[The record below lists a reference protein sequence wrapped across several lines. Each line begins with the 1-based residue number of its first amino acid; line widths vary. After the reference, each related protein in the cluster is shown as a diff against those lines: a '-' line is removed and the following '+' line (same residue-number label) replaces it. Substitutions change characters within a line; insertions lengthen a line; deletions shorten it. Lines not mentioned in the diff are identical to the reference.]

1 MDNSYKDQLY
11 NLGRTMKYLFM
22 EIDHIKISQGKILS
36 ELNKKKNSKN
46 IQDYEFKIFSQWG
59 EDGIIQKIIDSI
71 EIKNKTFIEFGVGDF
86 FESNCRFLMMHN
98 NWSGFVI
105 DSSEKMI
112 EMLKKAYFYWK
123 YNLKSIN
130 AFIYKENINNLLLK
144 SEFNFDLG
152 LLSIDIDGNDYY
164 ILEAISQYK
173 PRILV
178 VEYNSLFGSKRNISI
193 PYTPDFNRTKANS
206 SNLYFGASLGAITY
220 IAKKKGYILVG
231 SNSSGVNAFYVRKDL
246 MNKKLKEKSVKEA
259 YTISK
264 FRESRDKSG
273 RLSYLTE
280 EKRLKA
286 IKGTEVFNVI
296 NKKKEIL

>member
-11 NLGRTMKYLFM
+11 NLERTMKYLFM

-71 EIKNKTFIEFGVGDF
+71 EIKNKTFIEFGVGNF
-86 FESNCRFLMMHN
+86 LESNCRFLMMHN

-112 EMLKKAYFYWK
+112 EMLKKTYFYWK

-144 SEFNFDLG
+144 SEFDFDLG

-193 PYTPDFNRTKANS
+193 PYTPDFNRTKANY

-246 MNKKLKEKSVKEA
+246 MNKKLNEKSVKEA

-264 FRESRDKSG
+264 LRESRDESG
-273 RLSYLTE
+273 KLSYLAE

>member
-11 NLGRTMKYLFM
+11 HLGTMMKHLYM
-22 EIDHIKISQGKILS
+22 ELDHIKISQGKLLS
-36 ELNKKKNSKN
+36 ELNKKKISKN

-86 FESNCRFLMMHN
+86 FVSNCRFLMMHD

-105 DSSEKMI
+105 DSSEKTI
-112 EMLKKAYFYWK
+112 EVLKKAYFYWK
-123 YNLKSIN
+123 YNLKLIN

-144 SEFNFDLG
+144 SEFDFDLG

-164 ILEAISQYK
+164 ILEAINQYK

-193 PYTPDFNRTKANS
+193 PYIADFNRTKAHY
-206 SNLYFGASLGAITY
+206 SNLYFGASLRAITY
-220 IAKKKGYILVG
+220 IAKKRLYF
-231 SNSSGVNAFYVRKDL
+231 SG
-246 MNKKLKEKSVKEA
+246 M
-259 YTISK
+259 
-264 FRESRDKSG
+264 
-273 RLSYLTE
+273 
-280 EKRLKA
+280 
-286 IKGTEVFNVI
+286 
-296 NKKKEIL
+296 

>member
-1 MDNSYKDQLY
+1 
-11 NLGRTMKYLFM
+11 
-22 EIDHIKISQGKILS
+22 
-36 ELNKKKNSKN
+36 
-46 IQDYEFKIFSQWG
+46 
-59 EDGIIQKIIDSI
+59 
-71 EIKNKTFIEFGVGDF
+71 
-86 FESNCRFLMMHN
+86 MMHN

-144 SEFNFDLG
+144 SEFDFDLG

-246 MNKKLKEKSVKEA
+246 MNKKLNEKSVKEA

-264 FRESRDKSG
+264 LRESRDESG
-273 RLSYLTE
+273 KLSYLAE

>member
-11 NLGRTMKYLFM
+11 HLGTMMKHLYM
-22 EIDHIKISQGKILS
+22 ELDHIKISQGKLLS
-36 ELNKKKNSKN
+36 ELNKKKISKN

-86 FESNCRFLMMHN
+86 FVSNCRFLMMHD

-105 DSSEKMI
+105 DSSEKSI
-112 EMLKKAYFYWK
+112 DVLKKAFFYWK
-123 YNLKSIN
+123 YNLKLIN

-144 SEFNFDLG
+144 SEFDFDLG

-164 ILEAISQYK
+164 ILEAINRYK

-178 VEYNSLFGSKRNISI
+178 VEYNSLFGSKRSISI
-193 PYTPDFNRTKANS
+193 PYIPDFNRTKAHP

-259 YTISK
+259 FTFSK
-264 FRESRDKSG
+264 FRESRDEKG
-273 RLSYLTE
+273 QLSYLAE
-280 EKRLKA
+280 EKRLEA
-286 IKGTEVFNVI
+286 IKGIQVFNVI

>member
-112 EMLKKAYFYWK
+112 EMLKKTYFYWK

-144 SEFNFDLG
+144 SEFDFDLG

-193 PYTPDFNRTKANS
+193 PYTPDFNRTKANY

-246 MNKKLKEKSVKEA
+246 MNKKLNEKSVKEA

-264 FRESRDKSG
+264 LRESRDESG
-273 RLSYLTE
+273 RLSYLAE

>member
-11 NLGRTMKYLFM
+11 NLGKTMKYLFM

-71 EIKNKTFIEFGVGDF
+71 EIKNKTFIEFGVGNF
-86 FESNCRFLMMHN
+86 LESNCRFLMMHN

-112 EMLKKAYFYWK
+112 EMLKKTYFYWK

-193 PYTPDFNRTKANS
+193 PYTPDFNRTKANY

-246 MNKKLKEKSVKEA
+246 MNKKLNEKSVKEA

-264 FRESRDKSG
+264 LRESRDESG
-273 RLSYLTE
+273 KLSYLAE